1 MAVTADDLAR
11 AAELARLRLEDERVP
26 ELVRQLNG
34 ILTHMRVLG
43 AVDTEGVPPA
53 AGVGDA
59 GLPLRE
65 DHGPPVPLE
74 RPLEALA
81 PRGPDGRPAMRDGF
95 FLVPRL
101 ATHAEAPEALE

>member
-11 AAELARLRLEDERVP
+11 VAELARLRLDDERVP

-34 ILTHMRVLG
+34 ILEHMRVLG
-43 AVDTEGVPPA
+43 AVDTEGVPAA

-65 DHGPPVPLE
+65 DHGPAIPLE
-74 RPLEALA
+74 RPLEAIA
-81 PRGPDGRPAMRDGF
+81 PRGPGGAPATRDGF
-95 FLVPRL
+95 LLVPRL
-101 ATHAEAPEALE
+101 ATHAGATEALE